1 MRYCLF
7 ILIAL
12 ITFSCK
18 KTESTKET
26 TKEIT
31 TDVSVISSKV
41 FREFKVLD
49 SKYIDVDKLWSV
61 FSKDLEDFTEDMY
74 NNLKPLILEQDIPT
88 LQKHISEGKL
98 SYLKITK
105 FYLYRI
111 RKFDRENPL
120 SLNAVIT
127 LNPNIISQAKQKDKE
142 LLDKQ
147 LKHLVFGMPILLKD
161 NINASGMSTTA
172 GAVALQNNLAEDA
185 FIVKQLRLHGALIL
199 GKANLSEWAYFF
211 CGDCPSGYSAIGG
224 QTLNPY
230 GRKIIDTG
238 GSSSGSGVATAVNFA
253 VATVGTETSGSI
265 LSPASQNSAV
275 GLKPTVGLLSR
286 TGIVPISST
295 LDTPGP
301 ITKNVIDNAI
311 MLDAMYGYD
320 NKDKASIEDER
331 EVNYYGNLV
340 NDKSDVLNGKRFGAF
355 KSFLKDSLYVN
366 AIQVLKNKGV
376 EIIEIVQDTVSIN
389 GFITLLNIDMRN
401 DLPIYFKQ
409 DASESIKITSVNDV
423 ITFNKKDSINRMP
436 YGQKLF
442 YGIVNDETT
451 KEELEQIKDSLQM
464 KGKMFF
470 NIHIEEHN
478 LDAIISINNYNARE
492 AAMAKYPAL
501 TVPMGYT
508 EGGVPKGLTFIAK
521 PFQENLL
528 LQWAY
533 AYEQASKRRQ
543 APKDYN

>member
-161 NINASGMSTTA
+161 NINVSGM
-172 GAVALQNNLAEDA
+172 
-185 FIVKQLRLHGALIL
+185 
-199 GKANLSEWAYFF
+199 
-211 CGDCPSGYSAIGG
+211 
-224 QTLNPY
+224 
-230 GRKIIDTG
+230 
-238 GSSSGSGVATAVNFA
+238 
-253 VATVGTETSGSI
+253 
-265 LSPASQNSAV
+265 
-275 GLKPTVGLLSR
+275 
-286 TGIVPISST
+286 
-295 LDTPGP
+295 
-301 ITKNVIDNAI
+301 
-311 MLDAMYGYD
+311 
-320 NKDKASIEDER
+320 
-331 EVNYYGNLV
+331 
-340 NDKSDVLNGKRFGAF
+340 
-355 KSFLKDSLYVN
+355 
-366 AIQVLKNKGV
+366 
-376 EIIEIVQDTVSIN
+376 
-389 GFITLLNIDMRN
+389 
-401 DLPIYFKQ
+401 
-409 DASESIKITSVNDV
+409 
-423 ITFNKKDSINRMP
+423 
-436 YGQKLF
+436 
-442 YGIVNDETT
+442 
-451 KEELEQIKDSLQM
+451 
-464 KGKMFF
+464 
-470 NIHIEEHN
+470 
-478 LDAIISINNYNARE
+478 
-492 AAMAKYPAL
+492 
-501 TVPMGYT
+501 
-508 EGGVPKGLTFIAK
+508 
-521 PFQENLL
+521 
-528 LQWAY
+528 
-533 AYEQASKRRQ
+533 
-543 APKDYN
+543 